1 MKDFILELDKPRELR
16 FGFKATRM
24 IRQKFGDR
32 SLDQLMNIKVDEVPI
47 LVWAGLKWEDKA
59 LTVEQ
64 VETLLDEAIPK
75 TYTIMKITELTLEAL
90 AAQMGIDTK
99 KVKAGGQVV
108 KAEVVTEE
116 KKQPKKTTP
125 STKKQKKQP

>member
-125 STKKQKKQP
+125 STKKQKK